1 MEQPALHLLVVPI
14 VIHAIELEHQLRAL
28 RTGGHIGNGSTE
40 NHLRTH
46 TEVGLEI
53 SFGNLSAFI
62 GSIYIEEMSI
72 LGAIRIFVGTV
83 VELGSRPPQVAICT
97 RVSPS

>member
-1 MEQPALHLLVVPI
+1 MEQPALRLLIILI
-14 VIHAIELEHQLRAL
+14 VIHAIELEHQLRTLFAS
-28 RTGGHIGNGSTE
+28 GHIGNGSTE

-53 SFGNLSAFI
+53 SLSYLPALFC
-62 GSIYIEEMSI
+62 SIHIEEMSI

-83 VELGSRPPQVAICT
+83 VELGSRPPQVAIYT